1 MVALTLPEKHKKS
14 TRVNP
19 IDETRIKQALV
30 NTLYKHSA
38 GVLLTNIFVPIP
50 SLLIFWGKVPNT
62 WLVAWCVSVY
72 LLTILRMIGTR
83 AFFRHT
89 KTPNNYPK
97 WAWMAAGF
105 SWLSGMNWGLLG
117 LIGFLSGEPHLLSF
131 AMIVM
136 TGLTCGSV
144 PTSSAF
150 LPVLVGSLFTT
161 VLPSTIYC
169 LMSEGEIYN
178 AYLFLIACLVII
190 NVHHG
195 RVTHRDLAET
205 IRLRFENETLV
216 DQLKSERDRVAAADR
231 AKTRFLAAASHDLR
245 QPVHALGL
253 FNSTLAALAG
263 RGNVNGADAANI
275 SGKIRS
281 VVANLSYLLNA
292 LLDVSRLD
300 AQIVTPNRETISIG
314 ELQDDLRNEFAS
326 LAESK
331 GLRWRMVRCDLHTDS
346 DPMMLRQIIAN
357 LIANAIRYTTS
368 GGILFGCRLR
378 GSNIEIQVY
387 DTGIGIAENQHKTVF
402 EEFVQLH
409 NPERDRDKGLGLGLS
424 IVKRTAELL
433 NHPIRLCSQAGTGS
447 MFSIV
452 VPLVV
457 DQRQPKKA
465 TRSPLQTGGNI
476 FIIDDESTVLE
487 ALTGLVDVWGYQAFS
502 GRNAVETYAAWQ
514 ADKTAKPSQADL
526 VIVDYRLEGGM
537 IGTQAARRLFDQL
550 GYELPVIILT
560 GDTSPERLREAS
572 ASGYMLLHK
581 PIDPAELLQAIQ
593 KAI

>member
-1 MVALTLPEKHKKS
+1 M
-14 TRVNP
+14 RVNP
-19 IDETRIKQALV
+19 IDETRIKQALI

-50 SLLIFWGKVPNT
+50 SLLIFWGKVPNV
-62 WLVAWCVSVY
+62 WLIAWCVSVY
-72 LLTILRMIGTR
+72 LLTILRMIVTR
-83 AFFRHT
+83 AFFRHP
-89 KTPNNYPK
+89 KTPDSYPK
-97 WAWMAAGF
+97 WAWTAAGF

-169 LMSEGEIYN
+169 LMSDGEIYN

-275 SGKIRS
+275 AGKIRN

-314 ELQDDLRNEFAS
+314 ELQDNLRSEFAGLS
-326 LAESK
+326 ESK
-331 GLRWRMVRCDLHTDS
+331 SLRWRMVRCDLHTNS

-378 GSNIEIQVY
+378 DSNIEIQVY
-387 DTGIGIAENQHKTVF
+387 DTGLGIDENQHETVF

-433 NHPIRLCSQAGTGS
+433 NHPIRLCSQPGKGS

-457 DQRQPKKA
+457 DQRQPKKPA
-465 TRSPLQTGGNI
+465 RSPLQTGGNI
-476 FIIDDESTVLE
+476 FIIDDESTVLD
-487 ALTGLVDVWGYQAFS
+487 ALTGLVDVWGYRAYA
-502 GRNAVETYAAWQ
+502 GRNADETYAAWQ

-537 IGTQAARRLFDQL
+537 IGTQAAARLFDKI

-593 KAI
+593 KPV